1 MIQHA
6 PQIFV
11 ASLLGIVLVLSLILY
26 VTTRRAKPRPDESS
40 R

>member
-11 ASLLGIVLVLSLILY
+11 ASLLGIALVLSLILY
-26 VTTRRAKPRPDESS
+26 MTTRRAKSRSDESS